1 MTARRPI
8 DAGPATRG
16 KEIHLILIWS
26 NARSHADRIMA
37 DIGSQ
42 FVVRE
47 VVSLAWTPERFSE
60 NLTRFYGTHLPPQS
74 EKERHCG
81 TAPFLVIVVED
92 SRPVYRRR
100 WTNRGWATVNTA
112 LFRAKL
118 RYRRWAG
125 SAYGVHT
132 SDTREE
138 AARDVFFLLGRRP
151 SLYTEYT
158 DDRGLWDGTIEE
170 RSADLTGADGWAT
183 FDELLEAIR
192 LVTPCS
198 VSAGLAED
206 TVDLVV
212 DDVWWAEV
220 IANGRR
226 VGGDRSI
233 SVVSV
238 AGRDVVLRL
247 HASGRRVREPSRMV
261 RWIRPLVGGFR
272 AASQC
277 FRGGR

>member
-1 MTARRPI
+1 VTARRPI

-26 NARSHADRIMA
+26 NARRHAERIIA
-37 DIGSQ
+37 DIASQ

-74 EKERHCG
+74 EKERQCG

-112 LFRAKL
+112 LFDAKL
-118 RYRRWAG
+118 RYRRWAE
-125 SAYGVHT
+125 SAYAVHT

-138 AARDVFFLLGRRP
+138 AAHDLFFLLGRRP
-151 SLYTEYT
+151 SSWT

-170 RSADLTGADGWAT
+170 RSADVMGVDGWAT

-192 LVTPCS
+192 LVTPCA
-198 VSAGLAED
+198 VSAGLTED

-226 VGGDRSI
+226 DGGDRSI
-233 SVVSV
+233 SVVRV
-238 AGRDVVLRL
+238 AGRDVAVRL
-247 HASGRRVREPSRMV
+247 QASGRHVREPSRIV
-261 RWIRPLVGGFR
+261 HWLRPLVAGFR
-272 AASQC
+272 AASRW
-277 FRGGR
+277 FRGDR